1 MAALMIGGLADEA
14 RGVDAEDIDTI
25 VVIYAENR
33 TFDCL
38 YGFFPGVNEL
48 SQINAAGYT
57 QLDRDGSILGNCPQ
71 CGVADGQGVIPVGT
85 QARGS
90 RP

>member
-1 MAALMIGGLADEA
+1 MP
-14 RGVDAEDIDTI
+14 RDIDAI

-38 YGFFPGVNEL
+38 YGFFPGANEL

-57 QLDRDGSILGNCPQ
+57 QLDRDGSILRELP
-71 CGVADGQGVIPVGT
+71 PVWG
-85 QARGS
+85 G
-90 RP
+90 